1 MTQSD
6 ATPETKADAKSDYV
20 MVFREDLLDAVK
32 LCHAG
37 LAQDSPKMP
46 KEYLNELLN
55 LMFGYLPVKDRPE
68 VATYLAEKSYL
79 PPLKLIDP
87 NTMKATVAASDL
99 LGKL

>member
-1 MTQSD
+1 MTQS
-6 ATPETKADAKSDYV
+6 EYV
-20 MVFREDLLDAVK
+20 SVFKEDLIDAVK

-55 LMFGYLPVKDRPE
+55 LLFGYMPVSSRAE
-68 VATYLAEKSYL
+68 IATYLAEKSYL

-87 NTMKATVAASDL
+87 NEMKATVAASDL
-99 LGKL
+99 LKGL

>member
-6 ATPETKADAKSDYV
+6 YCS
-20 MVFREDLLDAVK
+20 VFTEDLLDAIK

-46 KEYLNELLN
+46 KEYLNEILN
-55 LMFGYLPVKDRPE
+55 LLFGYLPVSQRKEID
-68 VATYLAEKSYL
+68 TYLAEKAYL

-87 NTMKATVAASDL
+87 NEMKATIAAKDL
-99 LGKL
+99 LNKL

>member
-6 ATPETKADAKSDYV
+6 ATPESKQDTKSDYI

-68 VATYLAEKSYL
+68 IATYLAEKSYL

-87 NTMKATVAASDL
+87 NTMKATIAASDL
-99 LGKL
+99 LNTL

>member
-6 ATPETKADAKSDYV
+6 YTT
-20 MVFREDLLDAVK
+20 VFSEDLLDAVK

-55 LMFGYLPVKDRPE
+55 LLFGYMPVSDRAE
-68 VATYLAEKSYL
+68 IATYLAEKSYL

-87 NTMKATVAASDL
+87 NTMKATIAAKDL
-99 LGKL
+99 LDKL

>member
-1 MTQSD
+1 MAEHALLSLPGAESD
-6 ATPETKADAKSDYV
+6 IAPT
-20 MVFREDLLDAVK
+20 VFKEDLVDAVK

-55 LMFGYLPVKDRPE
+55 LLFGYMPVSSRAE
-68 VATYLAEKSYL
+68 IATYLAEKSYL

-87 NTMKATVAASDL
+87 NEMKATVAASDL
-99 LGKL
+99 LKGL

>member
-6 ATPETKADAKSDYV
+6 YTT
-20 MVFREDLLDAVK
+20 VFSEDLLDAVK

-55 LMFGYLPVKDRPE
+55 LLFGYMPVGDRAE
-68 VATYLAEKSYL
+68 IATYLAEKSYL

-87 NTMKATVAASDL
+87 NTMKATIAAKDL
-99 LGKL
+99 LDKL

>member
-1 MTQSD
+1 MTQSEY
-6 ATPETKADAKSDYV
+6 TQMFS
-20 MVFREDLLDAVK
+20 EDLVDAVK

-46 KEYLNELLN
+46 KEYLNQLLN
-55 LMFGYLPVKDRPE
+55 LLFGYLSTKQRKE
-68 VATYLAEKSYL
+68 IERYLAEKEYL

-87 NTMKATVAASDL
+87 NEMKATVAASDL

>member
-1 MTQSD
+1 MTQ
-6 ATPETKADAKSDYV
+6 SDYV
-20 MVFREDLLDAVK
+20 MVFKEDLLDAVK

-55 LMFGYLPVKDRPE
+55 LMFGYLPVSDRAE
-68 VATYLAEKSYL
+68 VATYLAEKAYL

-87 NTMKATVAASDL
+87 NEMKATVAASDL
-99 LGKL
+99 LKGI

>member
-6 ATPETKADAKSDYV
+6 YIN
-20 MVFREDLLDAVK
+20 VFREDLLDAVK

-55 LMFGYLPVKDRPE
+55 LMFGYLPVSDRKE
-68 VATYLAEKSYL
+68 IDTYLAEKSYL

-87 NTMKATVAASDL
+87 NEMKATVAASDL

>member
-6 ATPETKADAKSDYV
+6 YV
-20 MVFREDLLDAVK
+20 TVFREDLLDAVK

-55 LMFGYLPVKDRPE
+55 LMFGYLPVSDRKE
-68 VATYLAEKSYL
+68 VERYLAEKEYL

-87 NTMKATVAASDL
+87 NEMKATVAASDL